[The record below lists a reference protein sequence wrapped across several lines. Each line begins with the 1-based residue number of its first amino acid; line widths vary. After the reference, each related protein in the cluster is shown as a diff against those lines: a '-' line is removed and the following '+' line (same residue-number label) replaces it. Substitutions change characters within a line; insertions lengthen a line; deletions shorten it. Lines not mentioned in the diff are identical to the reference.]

1 MTTFSKRTRLP
12 HRADAVFAWH
22 ERPGAFERL
31 TPPWERLQVLEREGG
46 IRDGARV
53 VLEQRRGPVPLR
65 WEIVH
70 RDYEPGRQFADEQV
84 SGPFAHWRHV
94 HRFEPDGEGA
104 SVLEDAVE
112 YRLPAGAL
120 GGTVA
125 GGRVARDLE
134 RTFAFR
140 HARTAADLDRHAAYA
155 TRPLRVAVTG
165 ATGLIG
171 RSLTAFL
178 TTGGHDVV
186 RVTRAPAAAGDVRWD
201 PGRGEIDAAALEA
214 VDAVVH
220 LAGESIA
227 ERWTDERKRA
237 ILESRRDGTALLART
252 LAALERPPRVLVS
265 ASGVGYYGS
274 RGDEVLDESATPGT
288 DFLARVCQAWEEAA
302 EPAREAGIRVVSM
315 RTGVVP
321 ASVLPRLRLPVQ
333 LALGGRLGSGRQW
346 WSWVALDDV
355 VGAYH
360 HAVMTDGLSGPVNLA
375 APDPVTNADFVRT
388 LARVLGRPA
397 AVPAPATLLRIVAG
411 ELADALVLA
420 SQRVSSAKLEASGFR
435 FLHREL
441 EPALRAELGRS

>member
-1 MTTFSKRTRLP
+1 
-12 HRADAVFAWH
+12 
-22 ERPGAFERL
+22 
-31 TPPWERLQVLEREGG
+31 
-46 IRDGARV
+46 
-53 VLEQRRGPVPLR
+53 
-65 WEIVH
+65 
-70 RDYEPGRQFADEQV
+70 
-84 SGPFAHWRHV
+84 
-94 HRFEPDGEGA
+94 
-104 SVLEDAVE
+104 
-112 YRLPAGAL
+112 
-120 GGTVA
+120 
-125 GGRVARDLE
+125 VARDLE

-140 HARTAADLDRHAAYA
+140 HARTAADLGRHAAYPS
-155 TRPLRVAVTG
+155 TPLRVAVTG

-171 RSLTAFL
+171 RNLAAFL

-186 RVTRAPAAAGDVRWD
+186 RVTRGPAAAGDVRWH
-201 PGRGEIDAAALEA
+201 PGRGKIDAAALEG

-237 ILESRRDGTALLART
+237 VLESRRDSTALLART
-252 LAALERPPRVLVS
+252 LAELERPPRVLVS
-265 ASGVGYYGS
+265 ASGVGYYGR
-274 RGDEVLDESATPGT
+274 RGDEVLDESAPTGT
-288 DFLARVCQAWEEAA
+288 DFLARVCEAWEEAA

-315 RTGVVP
+315 RTGVVLT
-321 ASVLPRLRLPVQ
+321 SVLPRLRLPVQ

-360 HAVMTDGLSGPVNLA
+360 HAVMTDALSGPVNLA

-388 LARVLGRPA
+388 LARALGRPA
-397 AVPAPATLLRIVAG
+397 AVPAPAALLRVVAG

-441 EPALRAELGRS
+441 EPALRAELGRP